1 MSERSEK
8 TYISI
13 HEFISSWEKEIYELT
28 NLDYFA
34 YHLINYLGNQI
45 ETSFLNKKQQTGYLK
60 IDSEDI
66 GTLAFNI
73 GDSFASFLEHNCFGD
88 CSLACPTKLNE
99 KINPDEIEFNS
110 HHFHLLQ
117 LGKAEDLN
125 RKQFLLTD
133 ILNYVVLDTLF
144 DFYNYE
150 MGLDLDDSD
159 IGLMQFADF
168 ITSNVEIFIEDN
180 GQHYLKNSKESA
192 YALFERLLQ
201 NSEQDWNELFQSSL
215 DDEPEDFEEWKL
227 GEYRTTKLIEEF
239 LYDADQSK
247 NGFEKDAVTLK
258 YFQNYLEEYA
268 GIDSLDEITDEDL
281 EEYFVFWLIREIVL
295 ETDLQPEMIRDTL
308 IRFFKWLDL
317 TKDINLSNHFLEV
330 SRKHFQGFKNS
341 ILIARGYFDNNSTID
356 GMLASNDQETD
367 VVSAL
372 FLVEKIGVNGLI
384 RLRDVFL
391 KNKYSNVQISLPVN
405 RKILAGMII
414 DASIKP
420 ALYGWQLINLE
431 YVFPESARAYLH

>member
-8 TYISI
+8 TFISI
-13 HEFISSWEKEIYELT
+13 REFISSWEKEIYELT

-34 YHLINYLGNQI
+34 YHLINFLGNQI
-45 ETSFLNKKQQTGYLK
+45 ETVYFNKKEQTGYLQL
-60 IDSEDI
+60 DSEDI

-88 CSLACPTKLNE
+88 CSLACPTNLNE
-99 KINPDEIEFNS
+99 KINPEEIEFDS
-110 HHFHLLQ
+110 HNFHFLQ
-117 LGKAEDLN
+117 FAKADDLN
-125 RKQFLLTD
+125 KKQFLLTD

-150 MGLDLDDSD
+150 IGLDLDDSD
-159 IGLMQFADF
+159 IGMMQFADF
-168 ITSNVEIFIEDN
+168 ITSMVEIFIEKK
-180 GQHYLKNSKESA
+180 GQLYLQNSKASA
-192 YALFERLLQ
+192 SDLFERLLQ
-201 NSEQDWNELFQSSL
+201 NSEQDWNDLFQFPL
-215 DDEPEDFEEWKL
+215 DDEPDDTDEWKI
-227 GEYRTTKLIEEF
+227 GEYQTKKMIEEF
-239 LYDADQSK
+239 LHEADQSK

-268 GIDSLDEITDEDL
+268 GIDSLDEITYEDL

-308 IRFFKWLDL
+308 TRFFKWLDL
-317 TKDINLSNHFLEV
+317 AKDINLSNHFLKV

-341 ILIARGYFDNNSTID
+341 ILITRGYFDNNSTID
-356 GMLASNDQETD
+356 SMLASNDLEAD

-372 FLVEKIGVNGLI
+372 FLVEKIGANGLI

-420 ALYGWQLINLE
+420 TLYGWQLINLE
-431 YVFPESARAYLH
+431 YVFPERARASMH